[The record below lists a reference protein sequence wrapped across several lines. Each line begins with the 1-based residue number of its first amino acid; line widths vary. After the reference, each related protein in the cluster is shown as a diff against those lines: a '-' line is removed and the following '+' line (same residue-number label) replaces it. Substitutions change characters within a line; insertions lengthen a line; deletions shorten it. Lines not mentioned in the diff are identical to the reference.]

1 MNLFQLF
8 KNVSPFVKPY
18 KWLVFITLVLTLIG
32 SLMAQVNAIVLDWTV
47 DEVNGL
53 ITAGEKWG
61 QRAAHIII
69 LISSVLLGKEILSA
83 GITFAQ
89 NYFGE
94 RMRIYVSRDLAQSV
108 IEKVLTFKMAFFNS
122 GDNATGKLQARID
135 QGVSSLSR
143 TVQNF
148 FIDLLPLFTSA
159 LLALILMFVANVYV
173 GLVALAIVPIYF
185 WITYRQAR
193 RLKGWRREMRSHL
206 ETKSQ
211 GIKNIIDSINVIKS
225 FNREQIE
232 AQKQLDIQNQVTEN
246 QMKTR
251 KVAFYYNGVKSF
263 VKQVG
268 TVLVIILTAYLVLID
283 YPGMTIGKIMYHV
296 MLFSNVIAPITQLQR
311 IFDDVNDAL
320 IYAEGFF
327 GILNSE
333 EEVEPSGSYR
343 PEKIH
348 GKFEIKHVD
357 FTYPNGNQA
366 LFDVN
371 MTIDPGKITALVGLS
386 GAGKST
392 IVNLLDKFYEPQVG
406 QILLDGVDLRE
417 YDTQYLR
424 ENIGLV
430 LQKNHIFDGTIEE
443 NILYGNPKASHE
455 DVVEAAK
462 KSHLYDQVMELPKQ
476 FDNNAADLSG
486 GQQQRVAIARMFLK
500 NPPIIFLDEP
510 TASLDAIATEQIKN
524 SIDAI
529 KKDRTVIIISH
540 SISQIID
547 ADYIYALQQGRVEED
562 GDPDSIYKKG
572 GIYKDIIDASARS
585 LNIEKIARTIEDKNY
600 PCRDAIDRVSTF
612 LIHFSNAFFSTNPNI
627 FYFSRFYERHE
638 NRITSK
644 HRNKKTYQFLETN
657 RYDYHRYYYL
667 FGAYH
672 WNKYVA

>member
-1 MNLFQLF
+1 MNLLQLF
-8 KNVSPFVKPY
+8 KNLRPFVKPY
-18 KWLVFITLVLTLIG
+18 KWLVFITLILTLIG

-47 DEVNGL
+47 DQVNGL
-53 ITAGEKWG
+53 VTAGEQWG
-61 QRAAHIII
+61 QRAAHIVI
-69 LISSVLLGKEILSA
+69 LISTVLLGKEIISA
-83 GITFAQ
+83 LITFAQ
-89 NYFGE
+89 NYYGE
-94 RMRIYVSRDLAQSV
+94 RMRIFVSRDLAQSV

-159 LLALILMFVANVYV
+159 LLALILMFAANVYV
-173 GLVALAIVPIYF
+173 GLVALGIVPIYF
-185 WITYRQAR
+185 WITYRQAK

-232 AQKQLDIQNQVTEN
+232 GQKQLDIQNQVTEN

-251 KVAFYYNGVKSF
+251 KVAFYYNGIKSF

-268 TVLVIILTAYLVLID
+268 TVLVIILTAYLVLIG

-327 GILNSE
+327 GILDAE
-333 EEVEPSGSYR
+333 EEVEPSGNYR

-348 GKFEIKHVD
+348 GLFELKNVD

-406 QILLDGVDLRE
+406 QIFLDGVDLRE

-443 NILYGNPKASHE
+443 NILYGNPNATHE
-455 DVVEAAK
+455 EVVEAAK
-462 KSHLYDQVMELPKQ
+462 KSHLYDQVMALPKQ

-547 ADYIYALQQGRVEED
+547 ADYIYALQQGRVEES
-562 GDPDSIYKKG
+562 GDPDEIYKKG

-585 LNIEKIARTIEDKNY
+585 LNIEKIAKTIGD
-600 PCRDAIDRVSTF
+600 
-612 LIHFSNAFFSTNPNI
+612 
-627 FYFSRFYERHE
+627 
-638 NRITSK
+638 
-644 HRNKKTYQFLETN
+644 
-657 RYDYHRYYYL
+657 
-667 FGAYH
+667 
-672 WNKYVA
+672 

>member
-1 MNLFQLF
+1 MNLLQLF
-8 KNVSPFVKPY
+8 KHIRPFVRPY
-18 KWLVFITLVLTLIG
+18 RWLVIITLILTLIG
-32 SLMAQVNAIVLDWTV
+32 SLMAQVNAIVLDRTV
-47 DEVNGL
+47 DAINAL
-53 ITAGEKWG
+53 IGTDFTWAS
-61 QRAAHIII
+61 AARI
-69 LISSVLLGKEILSA
+69 LTFISVVLLGKEILSA
-83 GITFAQ
+83 VITFAQ

-94 RMRIYVSRDLAQSV
+94 RMRIFVSRDLAQSV
-108 IEKVLTFKMAFFNS
+108 IEKVLTFRMAYFS
-122 GDNATGKLQARID
+122 QDANATGKVQARID
-135 QGVSSLSR
+135 QGVSSISR

-159 LLALILMFVANVYV
+159 LLALILMFAANVYV
-173 GLVALAIVPIYF
+173 GLVALGIVPIYF

-193 RLKGWRREMRSHL
+193 RLKGWRREMRGHL

-225 FNREQIE
+225 FNRESIE
-232 AQKQLDIQNQVTEN
+232 AAKQLDIQNQVTAN

-251 KVAFYYNGVKSF
+251 QVGFYYAGVKSF

-283 YPGMTIGKIMYHV
+283 YPGMSIGKIMYHV

-327 GILNSE
+327 SILDSDS
-333 EEVEPSGSYR
+333 EVEPSGNYR
-343 PEKIH
+343 PERIR
-348 GKFEIKHVD
+348 GKFELRDVD
-357 FTYPNGNQA
+357 FTYPNGTQA
-366 LFDVN
+366 LFGVN
-371 MTIDPGKITALVGLS
+371 MVIEPDKITALVGLS

-392 IVNLLDKFYEPQVG
+392 IVNLLDKFYVPQKG
-406 QILLDGVDLRE
+406 TITLDGVDLCE
-417 YDTQYLR
+417 YDTKYLR

-443 NILYGNPKASHE
+443 NILYGKPSATHE
-455 DVVEAAK
+455 EVVEAAK
-462 KSHLYDQVMELPKQ
+462 KSHIYDQIMALPKQ
-476 FDNNAADLSG
+476 FEGKASDLSG
-486 GQQQRVAIARMFLK
+486 GQQQRIAIARMFLK

-547 ADYIYALQQGRVEED
+547 SEMVYALQNGRVEES
-562 GDPDSIYKKG
+562 GDPDTIYKKG

-585 LNIEKIARTIEDKNY
+585 LNIEKIAKTI
-600 PCRDAIDRVSTF
+600 S
-612 LIHFSNAFFSTNPNI
+612 
-627 FYFSRFYERHE
+627 E
-638 NRITSK
+638 N
-644 HRNKKTYQFLETN
+644 
-657 RYDYHRYYYL
+657 
-667 FGAYH
+667 
-672 WNKYVA
+672 

>member
-8 KNVSPFVKPY
+8 KNVAPFVKPY
-18 KWLVFITLVLTLIG
+18 KWLVFITLILTLIG

-47 DEVNGL
+47 DSINGL
-53 ITAGEKWG
+53 ITEGVNWG
-61 QRAAHIII
+61 AQAVRIITI
-69 LISSVLLGKEILSA
+69 ISIVLLGKEVLSA
-83 GITFAQ
+83 LITYAQ

-94 RMRIYVSRDLAQSV
+94 RMRIFVSRDLAQSV

-122 GDNATGKLQARID
+122 SDNATGKLQARID

-159 LLALILMFVANVYV
+159 LLALILMFAANVYV
-173 GLVALAIVPIYF
+173 GLVALGIVPIYF

-251 KVAFYYNGVKSF
+251 RVAFYYNGVKSF

-333 EEVEPSGSYR
+333 KEIEPSGDYR

-371 MTIDPGKITALVGLS
+371 MTIDPGRITALVGLS

-417 YDTQYLR
+417 YDTRYLR
-424 ENIGLV
+424 DNIGLV

-443 NILYGNPKASHE
+443 NILYGNPKATHE

-462 KSHLYDQVMELPKQ
+462 KSHLYDQVMALPKQ
-476 FDNNAADLSG
+476 FQNNAADLSG
-486 GQQQRVAIARMFLK
+486 GQQQRVAIARMVLK

-585 LNIEKIARTIEDKNY
+585 LNIEKIARTID
-600 PCRDAIDRVSTF
+600 DGD
-612 LIHFSNAFFSTNPNI
+612 
-627 FYFSRFYERHE
+627 
-638 NRITSK
+638 
-644 HRNKKTYQFLETN
+644 
-657 RYDYHRYYYL
+657 
-667 FGAYH
+667 
-672 WNKYVA
+672 